1 MDARIDPAK
10 ALGLAEGDAH
20 VIRNAGGLVTDDA
33 LRSLVVSAAVLGT
46 REVLVVGHTDCG
58 MLGATNDEL
67 RAAVGPAADSVDF
80 APFDD
85 LEETV
90 RESVRRV
97 RESGLLP
104 DGFRASAWVFEVES
118 GRIRPVEG

>member
-1 MDARIDPAK
+1 MAVRDDVLEANRGYAEAFGQGDLPIPPTRRFAVVTCMDARIDPAK

-80 APFDD
+80 
-85 LEETV
+85 
-90 RESVRRV
+90 
-97 RESGLLP
+97 
-104 DGFRASAWVFEVES
+104 
-118 GRIRPVEG
+118 